1 MTSFSTEK
9 HGCVHITN
17 ADFVSDNVHEGSKE
31 NFVGRKDKEILD
43 LRQRNWK
50 KLPVHTMMNTTGI
63 LLEPP
68 GMKRKDR
75 DKKDRA
81 RLEIE
86 NSKKQKLEKEA
97 IVLGQ
102 TNEYV
107 KLELSGA
114 WEPTN
119 ISNSQEGL
127 EGQRS
132 QVCLPYGD

>member
-1 MTSFSTEK
+1 MEEVTSTYHDEY
-9 HGCVHITN
+9 
-17 ADFVSDNVHEGSKE
+17 
-31 NFVGRKDKEILD
+31 
-43 LRQRNWK
+43 
-50 KLPVHTMMNTTGI
+50 TGI